1 VTTRDISETG
11 AFVEADCPVAIPLY
25 KLVKLQ
31 IERDAR
37 SAAPVPPSLRDG
49 AVLSAVWR
57 VGPCRRSTGTP
68 DGYALRFL
76 VDSPEMSVREQ
87 APAARMRAA
96 S

>member
-1 VTTRDISETG
+1 MTRDISESG
-11 AFVEADCPVAIPLY
+11 AFVEADCPIAIPLY
-25 KLVKLQ
+25 RLVRLQ

-37 SAAPVPPSLRDG
+37 NSTPVPPSLRDG
-49 AVLSAVWR
+49 AVLTAVWR

-76 VDSPEMSVREQ
+76 VDSPEAVARQ
-87 APAARMRAA
+87 HAPAVRMAAA